1 MRPIQAH
8 NPIDI
13 AISGLRAQSMRINV
27 VSANI
32 ANASTTRTES
42 GEPYRRQDVVL
53 SAGADG
59 LDGVQILDI
68 VRDTTSDFQAL
79 YQPGHPDA
87 DEEGY
92 VRMPNVSLPMEMMS
106 LMTASR
112 AYEANAAVM
121 KRYGEMVDVTLELLQ

>member
-32 ANASTTRTES
+32 ANASTTRTAA